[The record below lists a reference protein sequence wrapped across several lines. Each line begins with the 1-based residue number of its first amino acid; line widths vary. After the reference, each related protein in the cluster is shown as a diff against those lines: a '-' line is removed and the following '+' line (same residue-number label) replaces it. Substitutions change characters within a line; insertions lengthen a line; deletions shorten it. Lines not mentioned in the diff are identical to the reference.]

1 MRRNSGTSGLRALF
15 VVPHQ
20 DDEMLT
26 LGAAIKADVADGF
39 TVDVIL
45 VTDGKEDP
53 ARTGLTAESLG
64 RIPDQQEF
72 SAARDREFEA
82 GVRQLGGNPILPP
95 LPERQP
101 DGGSTVSGVMELVV
115 RFAMPDATTHLR
127 ATSTHDYHSDHR
139 NCGAAVS
146 LLVARGQGTDPRLF
160 ISRYKS
166 HLWPRGM
173 TKMGNHGGVTFEDQW
188 PYRLK
193 APDDGWW
200 GIGYDSAP
208 DWFDYLTTID
218 GASYWHRPK
227 WRSRIR
233 QFVGPW
239 ARKSG
244 LTTVIWRLQR
254 RGRLG

>member
-1 MRRNSGTSGLRALF
+1 MTANSPNSGLRALF

-26 LGAAIKADVADGF
+26 LGAAIKADVAAGF
-39 TVDVIL
+39 AVDVIL

-53 ARTGLTAESLG
+53 ARTGLTAEFLG
-64 RIPDQQEF
+64 RIPDQREF

-95 LPERQP
+95 FSERQP
-101 DGGSTVSGVMELVV
+101 DGGSTVSGVMELVE
-115 RFAMPDATTHLR
+115 RFALPDATTHLR

-139 NCGAAVS
+139 NCGAAVM
-146 LLVARGQGTDPRLF
+146 LLADRGRGTDPRLF

-166 HLWPRGM
+166 HLWQRGM
-173 TKMGNHGGVTFEDQW
+173 MKIGSHGDLTLEDQW

-200 GIGYDSAP
+200 GTGYDSAA
-208 DWFDYLTTID
+208 DWFDYLITVD
-218 GASYWHRPK
+218 GACYWHTPK
-227 WRSRIR
+227 WQSRVK
-233 QFVGPW
+233 QFAAPW

-244 LTTVIWRLQR
+244 LTTIIWHLKRLR
-254 RGRLG
+254 P